1 MATKTKKKVAKTSTK
16 SAAKTNLTPLNDNVL
31 VQRLE
36 AEERSAGGILLPDSA
51 KEKPQEGVV
60 IAVGDGKLND
70 SGERVAPQIQKND
83 RIIFS
88 SYAGNEISVGGQKYL
103 IVREDEILAIVS

>member
-1 MATKTKKKVAKTSTK
+1 MATKTKKKAAKSGT
-16 SAAKTNLTPLNDNVL
+16 KTNLTPLNDNVL

-60 IAVGDGKLND
+60 ISVGDGKLSD
-70 SGERVAPQIQKND
+70 SGERVAPQVVKND

-88 SYAGNEISVGGQKYL
+88 SYAGNEISVGGEKYL

>member
-1 MATKTKKKVAKTSTK
+1 MATKTIKK
-16 SAAKTNLTPLNDNVL
+16 AAKRTTKTNITPLNENVL
-31 VQRLE
+31 VQRVE
-36 AEERSAGGILLPDSA
+36 AEDRSSGGILLPDSA

-60 IAVGDGKLND
+60 IAVGEGRMDD
-70 SGERVAPQIQKND
+70 SGDRVAPQVSKKD

-88 SYAGNEISVGGQKYL
+88 SYAGNEISVDGEKYL